1 MEEIRRLK
9 REGLSVSAIASL
21 TGRDRKTVRKYL
33 DETINKPLYKQREAR
48 SSKLAQYTSYLEG
61 RVKAGVWNA
70 VVLLRELRDLGYT
83 GGYTILKD
91 WLAPQRA
98 AARVVAV
105 RRFETAPGEQAQVDW
120 GSIGVQELAD
130 GTRLSLSAFVMTL
143 GHSRA
148 MHAEICLDEQL
159 PALLQ
164 AHEAAFEALGGI
176 PRKLLYD
183 NMRTVILGYDDRGE
197 PRWHPALEDFAGHWG
212 FKPRVCQPYR
222 PQTKGKVERGI
233 GYLKGNFLCGREASS
248 LEDLQ
253 GQLRAWLAEVANAR
267 VHGTTHRQIQ
277 EAWAEERPALQPMG
291 SRRPY
296 PFVPEVTR
304 KVASDCYVSY
314 GTNRYSVPWSFA
326 GREVQVRQVADHIEI
341 VHGGQI
347 IARHPLATTRH
358 HLQTVPAHHQ
368 GMPYGPSGAGRKS
381 APLIVPAG
389 APQVE
394 VRSLQAYELLSAGGM
409 LDADA

>member
-9 REGLSVSAIASL
+9 LEGLSISEISRL
-21 TGRDRKTVRKYL
+21 TGRNRRTVREYL
-33 DETINKPLYKQREAR
+33 DETINKPVYKQREAR
-48 SSKLAQYTSYLEG
+48 CSKLAAYTGYLDG
-61 RVKAGVWNA
+61 RLKAGVWNA
-70 VVLLRELRDLGYT
+70 VVLLRELRALGYS

-91 WLAPQRA
+91 WLAPRRA
-98 AARVVAV
+98 AARTVAV

-120 GSIGVQELAD
+120 GSVGVQELAD

-159 PALLQ
+159 PALLK

-197 PRWHPALEDFAGHWG
+197 PRWHPALEDFAGYWG
-212 FKPRVCQPYR
+212 FQPKVCQPYR

-233 GYLKGNFLCGREASS
+233 GYLKGNFLCGRQAGS

-253 GQLRAWLAEVANAR
+253 SQLRAWLGQVANAR
-267 VHGTTHRQIQ
+267 IHGTTHRLVQ
-277 EAWAEERPALQPMG
+277 EAWDEERPALRPMG

-304 KVASDCYVSY
+304 KVAPDCYVSY

-326 GREVQVRQVADHIEI
+326 GREVHLRQVGDHIEI
-341 VHGGQI
+341 VHGGQV
-347 IARHPLATTRH
+347 IARHPLATTRY

-368 GMPYGPSGAGRKS
+368 DMPYGPSAPRKA
-381 APLIVPAG
+381 APLIVTAG
-389 APQVE
+389 APEVE
-394 VRSLQAYELLSAGGM
+394 VRSLQAYELLAMGGS